1 MKLFPI
7 MSQDTSGHNY
17 INIERM
23 ERGGL
28 NLINITDTFL
38 DILSLLLGITSSLHV
53 SNFFLQTGLENNSM
67 FSLSPYL
74 VCAPLSHH
82 TT

>member
-7 MSQDTSGHNY
+7 ISQDTSGQNF
-17 INIERM
+17 INMERM

-28 NLINITDTFL
+28 NLININETFL
-38 DILSLLLGITSSLHV
+38 DIFSPLLGITSSLHG

-74 VCAPLSHH
+74 VYAPLSHY
-82 TT
+82 TS